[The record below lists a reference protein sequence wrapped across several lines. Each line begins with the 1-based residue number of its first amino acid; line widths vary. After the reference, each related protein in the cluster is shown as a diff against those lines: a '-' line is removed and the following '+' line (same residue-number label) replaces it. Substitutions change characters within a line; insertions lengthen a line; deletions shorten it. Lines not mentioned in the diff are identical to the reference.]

1 MGFKELHTF
10 VWDVELHT
18 TWPGGIRTPHV
29 LYGIRTPHE
38 LSRIRIPH
46 SLYGIRTPH
55 DLGEIE
61 TPHLDG
67 IGNLHDLGG
76 IRTPHDLGGIRQPKP
91 TEFRSADQYA
101 VTANCSVKFVV
112 DASAIMTDPFTVS
125 FHIRNKLG
133 SHRLHNYF
141 TLNSRTRLSLTN
153 WIKGN
158 NRECQEQ
165 N

>member
-1 MGFKELHTF
+1 MGF
-10 VWDVELHT
+10 ELHT
-18 TWPGGIRTPHV
+18 TWPGGIRTPQ
-29 LYGIRTPHE
+29 E

-46 SLYGIRTPH
+46 SLYGFRTTH

-67 IGNLHDLGG
+67 IGNLHDF
-76 IRTPHDLGGIRQPKP
+76 GGIRQPKL
-91 TEFRSADQYA
+91 TEFQTADQHA
-101 VTANCSVKFVV
+101 VAANCSVKFVA
-112 DASAIMTDPFTVS
+112 DAAAVMTDPFTIS

-141 TLNSRTRLSLTN
+141 TLKSRTRLSLTN
-153 WIKGN
+153 RIKGN